1 VREYNKKAFFT
12 LNFIMMIDTTLLS
25 RIQFGFT
32 VGFHILFPALNIGL
46 AVFLSI
52 MEGIWLKT
60 ANPIYLKICQFWSKI
75 FALTFGM
82 GVVSG
87 IVLAYE
93 LGTNF
98 GPFIAIAGSVIG
110 ALFVYE
116 VLGAFFL
123 EAGFLGVMLFGWDK
137 VGPKLHYTATLLVM
151 LGTLFSALGILS
163 ANSWMQTPTGF
174 HVEAGRYVVDNWWAV
189 IFNPSAIVRFLH
201 MVMASLLTSCFAISG
216 VSAWYL
222 LKQRHYDIAKP
233 CFSFVLGAAMIL
245 APVQI
250 VLGDMVGVKVY
261 HYQPLKTAAMEGNWQ
276 TQRGA
281 PAILFAIPDSKL
293 EKNHYEISIPKL
305 ASLLNTHHWDGTLIG
320 LKSVPRADRPVVGAT
335 FWMFRVMV
343 GIGFLFFLVALI
355 ALWLRG
361 LGRLYYYPAFYR
373 CCIAIGPLGFLS
385 TIAGWVTAES
395 GRQPWVVYDLI
406 RTSHGAS
413 LVAPH
418 QVLISL
424 ILLIVVY
431 GVVFSFYLF
440 YLFKV
445 IRKGPA
451 PLTHGTAM
459 DVIGET
465 PFKYMTPEVK

>member
-1 VREYNKKAFFT
+1 
-12 LNFIMMIDTTLLS
+12 MIVDTTLLS

-32 VGFHILFPALNIGL
+32 IGFHILFPTFNIGL

-52 MEGIWLKT
+52 MEGVWLNT

-87 IVLAYE
+87 VVLAYE

-98 GPFIAIAGSVIG
+98 GPFVSVAGGVIG

-137 VGPKLHYTATLLVM
+137 VGPRLHYTATLLVM
-151 LGTLFSALGILS
+151 LGTLFSAFGILS

-174 HVEAGRYVVDNWWAV
+174 HIAAGKYVVDNWWAV
-189 IFNPSAIVRFLH
+189 IFNPSMMTRFLH
-201 MVMASLLTSCFAISG
+201 MLMASLLATSFAIAG
-216 VSAWYL
+216 ISAWYL
-222 LKQRHYDIAKP
+222 LKRQHSEIAKP
-233 CFSFVLGAAMIL
+233 CFSFVLWAAIVL

-250 VLGDMVGVKVY
+250 LLGDSLGLKIF

-276 TQRGA
+276 TQKGA
-281 PAILFAIPDSKL
+281 PLILFAIPDSQE
-293 EKNHYEISIPKL
+293 EKNHYEIKIPKL
-305 ASLLNTHHWDGTLIG
+305 ASLLNTHHWNGTLIG

-355 ALWLRG
+355 ALWLRSR
-361 LGRLYYYPAFYR
+361 GRLYDYKGFYR
-373 CCIAIGPLGFLS
+373 VCIAVAPLGFLS

-395 GRQPWVVYDLI
+395 GRQPWIVYDLI
-406 RTSHGAS
+406 RTSQGAS
-413 LVAPH
+413 LISLH

-424 ILLIVVY
+424 ILLIIVY
-431 GVVFSFYLF
+431 GIVFSFYLF

-445 IRKGPA
+445 ICKGPA
-451 PLTHGTAM
+451 SLSHDTAT
-459 DVIGET
+459 DVIAET
-465 PFKYMTPEVK
+465 PFKYMTPEAK